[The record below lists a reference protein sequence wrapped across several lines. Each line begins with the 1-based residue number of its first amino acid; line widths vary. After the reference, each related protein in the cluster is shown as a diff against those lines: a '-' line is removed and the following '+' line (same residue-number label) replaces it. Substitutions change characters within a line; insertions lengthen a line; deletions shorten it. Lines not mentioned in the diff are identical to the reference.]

1 MIQNHWKEAQS
12 FHATGMF
19 MSPLYLGLIV
29 VGLLFAYTGL
39 SYTRSQVIRL
49 ANRRFLMGRKV
60 VLLGWL
66 LFTCSM
72 TSVSFGCIG
81 LMGAPL

>member
-1 MIQNHWKEAQS
+1 MY
-12 FHATGMF
+12 
-19 MSPLYLGLIV
+19 PLYIGLIV

-39 SYTRSQVIRL
+39 SYTRSQVIHL

-60 VLLGWL
+60 VLLGWF
-66 LFTCSM
+66 LFTFSM

-81 LMGAPL
+81 LMGIPL